1 MATYRRRRRLGQM
14 LPRALI
20 LGLALL
26 LYPVA
31 ASPSWLAPRVSLP
44 LPYAGFLPQPS
55 IFEVPLAPP
64 SPAQPVAE
72 EAPVE
77 WGSGSEPTWS
87 DNPTRLASGA
97 APIDGLGYST
107 TTNIKLA
114 IGFLDGVVIQ
124 PGEQLSFDDT
134 ARTWDYQEDPRYLMS
149 TATSARGVIY
159 MRGGG
164 VCWLST
170 ALWRAALWAG
180 LPTDVRENHYGLV
193 SSLGGGYDATNTLVI
208 RNNTDSPI
216 TVHAWID
223 GGQVYA
229 SLYSEQPVDRTA
241 EVRGP
246 YNEGRGRYVLY
257 QDVYWDDGEVTTR
270 EFPSTYYW

>member
-1 MATYRRRRRLGQM
+1 LATYRRRQRLGQ
-14 LPRALI
+14 LAPRALI
-20 LGLALL
+20 LALALV

-31 ASPSWLAPRVSLP
+31 ASPTWLAPRVALP
-44 LPYAGFLPQPS
+44 IPYAGLIPQPTV
-55 IFEVPLAPP
+55 FDVPLALP
-64 SPAQPVAE
+64 
-72 EAPVE
+72 APVKPVVDDNTLE
-77 WGSGSEPTWS
+77 SVTVPEVAWPS
-87 DNPTRLASGA
+87 DPTRLAAGA
-97 APIDGLGYST
+97 APIAGLGYSS
-107 TTNIKLA
+107 TTNIKIA

-134 ARTWDYQEDPRYLMS
+134 ARTWDYSEDPRYLMS

-180 LPTDVRENHYGLV
+180 LPTDIRENHYGLV
-193 SSLGGGYDATNTLVI
+193 SQLGGGYDATNTLVV
-208 RNNTDSPI
+208 RNNTESPI
-216 TVHAWID
+216 TVHAWMD
-223 GGQVYA
+223 DGQVYA
-229 SLYSEQPVDRTA
+229 SLLSDQPLDRTG

-246 YNEGRGRYVLY
+246 YNVGRGRYVLY
-257 QDVYWDDGEVTTR
+257 QDVYWDDGEITTR